1 MIEPALTGRLLAGD
15 KLACARL
22 ISIVENESSGYLEAL
37 KAVYPHAGNA
47 YVIGVTGPPGSGKST
62 LTDKLA
68 KALIDKSE
76 EKIGIIAIDPTS
88 PFTKGAILGD
98 RIRMGGVSDSK
109 NVFIRSMGTRGHLGG
124 LSKAT
129 ANAVVVLAAYGCAY
143 IFVETVGVG
152 QSEIDIVGCADTTLM
167 VLAPGLGDDIQA
179 IKAGVMEIGDVF
191 AVNKADRDG
200 AEKTYRE
207 TMAMLD
213 FRTDWD
219 FKPPVCL
226 TVAETGEG
234 VDALLENIVAHK
246 NYLTGSGKLAGKR
259 ERKKAVHVRDIIRD
273 HLDRRIEE
281 LLSSY
286 SGSKEEEN
294 GVGRDGVSSRDGA
307 SSRGDPYSLSESII
321 SKIDKP
327 E

>member
-1 MIEPALTGRLLAGD
+1 MDSALAERLLAGE

-22 ISIVENESSGYLEAL
+22 ISIVENESPGYTGQL
-37 KAVYPHAGNA
+37 KAVYQYAGNA

-68 KALIDKSE
+68 KILADSG

-98 RIRMGGVSDSK
+98 RIRMDGVSNNK

-129 ANAVVVLAAYGCAY
+129 ANTLVILSAYGCTY
-143 IFVETVGVG
+143 IFVETAGVG
-152 QSEIDIVGCADTTLM
+152 QSEIDIVGYADTVLM

-191 AVNKADRDG
+191 AVNKADREG
-200 AEKTYRE
+200 AEKTCRE

-213 FRTDWD
+213 FKTDWD

-234 VDALLENIVAHK
+234 VDVLLEKLLSHK
-246 NYLTGSGKLAGKR
+246 KYLTGSSKLAEKR
-259 ERKKAVHVRDIIRD
+259 ARKKDAHVKDIIRD
-273 HLDRRIEE
+273 RLDRRVEE
-281 LLSSY
+281 LIKSY
-286 SGSKEEEN
+286 V
-294 GVGRDGVSSRDGA
+294 GVDYEA
-307 SSRGDPYSLSESII
+307 KDPYSLSESM
-321 SKIDKP
+321 IDQIDFPKL
-327 E
+327 

>member
-1 MIEPALTGRLLAGD
+1 MDSSLIGELIRRLLSGE

-22 ISIVENESSGYLEAL
+22 ISAVENESEGYLEAL
-37 KAVYPHAGNA
+37 KKIYPNA
-47 YVIGVTGPPGSGKST
+47 DKTYVIGITGPPGSGKST
-62 LTDKLA
+62 LADKLA
-68 KALIDKSE
+68 KLLVDAD
-76 EKIGIIAIDPTS
+76 EKVGIIAIDPTS

-129 ANAVVVLAAYGCAY
+129 ADALVVLSAYGCSY

-152 QSEIDIVGCADTTLM
+152 QSEIDIVRCADTTLM

-191 AVNKADRDG
+191 AVNKADKDG
-200 AEKTYRE
+200 ADKTCRE

-213 FRTDWD
+213 FKCDWE
-219 FKPPVCL
+219 FKPPVCK

-234 VDALLENIVAHK
+234 VEELLKNIMDHR
-246 NYLTGSGKLAGKR
+246 NFLSGSGKLSEKR
-259 ERKKAVHVRDIIRD
+259 FLKKTSHVRDIIRD
-273 HLDRRIEE
+273 RLDRRVEKLIKSYAGINDE
-281 LLSSY
+281 SS
-286 SGSKEEEN
+286 
-294 GVGRDGVSSRDGA
+294 
-307 SSRGDPYSLSESII
+307 DPYTLSENIVNQI
-321 SKIDKP
+321 DYSKL
-327 E
+327 